1 MVLFLELGGEL
12 QLKPA
17 FSGTYLY
24 KYTCTHYIYIYVH
37 FGQMHTHRYALVH
50 KNAHAHT
57 LICLWNHKEY
67 KKHIH
72 HPRGVFF
79 IIP

>member
-24 KYTCTHYIYIYVH
+24 KYTCTHIYIYMYILGKCIH
-37 FGQMHTHRYALVH
+37 TDMHSYTKMHMHTHSYVYGITRNI
-50 KNAHAHT
+50 KNIYT
-57 LICLWNHKEY
+57 ILE
-67 KKHIH
+67 
-72 HPRGVFF
+72 GFF
-79 IIP
+79 L